1 MEFSPAIHSGCPQR
15 EDRKISQGACGGIM
29 PPRTKG
35 KQVNIYFPEGL
46 IDEMATV
53 MEEANVWMNI
63 QEFVRDAVK
72 EKVDRY
78 YKEHVVK

>member
-1 MEFSPAIHSGCPQR
+1 
-15 EDRKISQGACGGIM
+15 M
-29 PPRTKG
+29 PPKTKG

-46 IDEMATV
+46 YDEMAKV
-53 MEEANVWMNI
+53 MEKANAWMNV

-78 YKEHVVK
+78 YKEHAVG